1 MGQPEFLA
9 PPRRLDAPLRLDPA
23 SWSPRDVYRLHTA
36 LVVPRPIAWVSTR
49 SAEGVDN
56 LAPHSYFNGVA
67 DDPPM
72 VMFSI
77 EGKTDTWW
85 NLQEVPE
92 FVVSFVAGALAEAME
107 ISAVRMPP
115 DEDEFAWAGLEKR
128 TADCVRPA
136 RVAESLAAL
145 ECVVESVTPV
155 GRRNQMVIG
164 RVVRYHVSEAVWREG
179 RVDPSRYRP
188 VGRLAG
194 HYCEQGRRFRMR
206 RPEFAA
212 LREHGAMGA
221 ARLTE
226 RTPLPDPG
234 PTE

>member
-1 MGQPEFLA
+1 MDRPEFLV
-9 PPRRLDAPLRLDPA
+9 PPQRLDAPLCLDPTA
-23 SWSPRDVYRLHTA
+23 WSPRDVYRLHTA
-36 LVVPRPIAWVSTR
+36 LIAPRPIAWVSTR
-49 SAEGVDN
+49 SVEGVDN
-56 LAPHSYFNGVA
+56 LAPHSYFNAVA

-92 FVVSFVAGALAEAME
+92 FVVSFVTSALAEAME
-107 ISAVRMPP
+107 ISAVCMPP
-115 DEDEFAWAGLEKR
+115 GEDEFSWAGLGKSA
-128 TADCVRPA
+128 ADCVRPA

-164 RVVRYHVSEAVWREG
+164 RVVRYHVSEALWREG
-179 RVDPSRYRP
+179 RIDPSRYRP

-194 HYCEQGRRFRMR
+194 HYCEQGPRFRMR
-206 RPEFAA
+206 RPEFAT
-212 LREHGAMGA
+212 LREHGAKGA

-226 RTPLPDPG
+226 RTALPDPG
-234 PTE
+234 PAE

>member
-36 LVVPRPIAWVSTR
+36 LIVPRPIAWVSTL
-49 SAEGVDN
+49 SAEGIDN

-77 EGKTDTWW
+77 EGRTDTWR

-92 FVVSFVAGALAEAME
+92 FVVSFVTSALAEAME

-128 TADCVRPA
+128 AAERVRPA
-136 RVAESLAAL
+136 RVAGAAAAL
-145 ECVVESVTPV
+145 ECTVDSVTPV
-155 GRRNQMVIG
+155 GRRNHMVLG

-194 HYCEQGRRFRMR
+194 HYCEQGRRYKVH

-212 LREHGAMGA
+212 LQEPGA
-221 ARLTE
+221 AGATGLAE
-226 RTPLPDPG
+226 RTLLPDPLA
-234 PTE
+234 TE